1 MEKENYI
8 VKDGHP
14 AIVTRDIFQEVHR
27 ILDKNKSY
35 YKIISNY
42 HQKVDMNILNSFF
55 VLIVVISIFQKRLG
69 IPN

>member
-14 AIVTRDIFQEVHR
+14 DIVTRDIFQEAHR
-27 ILDKNKSY
+27 IFDKNKSH

-42 HQKVDMNILNSFF
+42 HQKVDMNILHSFF